1 MTMINRYDTVIT
13 VVDRTK
19 NKMLAL
25 KFKIVDGHLYAY
37 NMYEAVEN
45 RKMIEVLKINNVEIS
60 QIIDKISEEDLYNID
75 GLKKHGI
82 NTEEE
87 FILAMS
93 NGDSV
98 IDFDIFNT
106 ESDDK
111 VFYKEHEINENIT
124 TEELE
129 IENIGNVSQ
138 NVMLDYASTN
148 FKALLKI
155 LKANC
160 LSQTDKNSISEVL
173 TAMESTNDNYGN
185 ASNNLDMLFLSS
197 QLLLM
202 MEDKIDYLPENI
214 IYTISKSGQ
223 IQLKFDGENLEENN
237 STILTNGEVDYI
249 KVVNM
254 MRNAIAHSNYK
265 VLENGLIEFYD
276 EGKKGKTKM
285 HFTVAKN
292 DVKLLFSQLY
302 NYKYLEGTFPYLC
315 ANKLIVTPNP
325 LSYDDLV
332 DYLNELILYDITSY
346 EHTRNREED
355 LGMDLY
361 YFNKSTYEEEIEN
374 RFNWYITKHL
384 SNDCQLTKQKLN
396 NQDIKYVLESI
407 KEMGE
412 EYFFKLGSTSQIEVV
427 EKLIKFKYNKKYE
440 LISNID
446 AIVEASYNSNES
458 LTARASDYINL
469 KSNLELTITA
479 MLNTLFMF
487 CYNQNNSTID
497 AGDIRFSE
505 AVYKNYMDSRIKEFY
520 DVSKEAAD
528 YQNIYISFLKATPTH
543 LIKGEDLELVEKKIT
558 KSKNV
563 LVKCKNEINLSGMIL
578 EASATREN
586 YDQINKEILHRFRDC
601 LAHGRLKIENIDIN
615 NVGNTKLS
623 FYDTYMGQD
632 KFKATISL
640 EGLLKTINQGE
651 FLKTMFNNNANFSKH
666 SL

>member
-1 MTMINRYDTVIT
+1 MINRYDTVIT
-13 VVDRTK
+13 VIDRAK

-25 KFKIVDGHLYAY
+25 KFKIIDGHLYAY

-45 RKMIEVLKINNVEIS
+45 RKMLEVLKINNVEIS
-60 QIIDKISEEDLYNID
+60 QMIDKITEEDLYNID
-75 GLKKHGI
+75 VLKKYGI

-93 NGDSV
+93 DGNSV
-98 IDFDIFNT
+98 IDFDIFNI
-106 ESDDK
+106 ESDDR

-129 IENIGNVSQ
+129 IENIGNSSQ
-138 NVMLDYASTN
+138 NLMLDYASTN

-155 LKANC
+155 LKSNC
-160 LSQTDKNSISEVL
+160 ISLADKNAITDVL
-173 TAMESTNDNYGN
+173 TKMESTNDNYGN
-185 ASNNLDMLFLSS
+185 ALNNLDMLFLSS

-202 MEDKIDYLPENI
+202 MEDKIDYLPDNI
-214 IYTISKSGQ
+214 VYTISKSGQ
-223 IQLKFDGENLEENN
+223 IQFKFDGENLEDNN
-237 STILTNGEVDYI
+237 SAILTNGEIDYV

-265 VLENGLIEFYD
+265 VLDNGLIEFYD
-276 EGKKGKTKM
+276 EGKKGKMKM
-285 HFTVAKN
+285 HFTIAKN
-292 DVKLLFSQLY
+292 DIKLLFSQLY

-325 LSYDDLV
+325 LSYDELV
-332 DYLNELILYDITSY
+332 DYLNQLILYDISDY
-346 EHTRNREED
+346 ELTKNRESD
-355 LGMDLY
+355 LGMDLH
-361 YFNKSTYEEEIEN
+361 YFNQSTYEEEIEN
-374 RFNWYITKHL
+374 RFNWYIKKHL
-384 SNDCQLTKQKLN
+384 TNNCQLIKKKIS

-407 KEMGE
+407 REMGE

-440 LISNID
+440 LINNID
-446 AIVEASYNSNES
+446 AIVEAGYNSNES
-458 LTARASDYINL
+458 LTTRASDYINL
-469 KSNLELTITA
+469 KSNLELTITS

-497 AGDIRFSE
+497 AGDIRFPE
-505 AVYKNYMDSRIKEFY
+505 ALYKQYMDSRIKEFY

-528 YQNIYISFLKATPTH
+528 YQNIYISFLKATPSH
-543 LIKGEDLELVEKKIT
+543 LIKGEDLESVEKKIAKT
-558 KSKNV
+558 KNV

-578 EASATREN
+578 EESATREN

-640 EGLLKTINQGE
+640 EGLLKTINKEE
-651 FLKTMFNNNANFSKH
+651 FLKTMFNNNSNFSKH

>member
-1 MTMINRYDTVIT
+1 MINRYESVIT
-13 VVDRTK
+13 VIDGTK

-25 KFKIVDGHLYAY
+25 KFKIIDGHLYAY
-37 NMYEAVEN
+37 NMYAAVEN
-45 RKMIEVLKINNVEIS
+45 RKMLEVLKINNIEIS
-60 QIIDKISEEDLYNID
+60 KIIDRIKEEDLYNVEV
-75 GLKKHGI
+75 LKKYGI
-82 NTEEE
+82 DTEKK
-87 FILAMS
+87 FILSMIDE
-93 NGDSV
+93 NSV
-98 IDFDIFNT
+98 IEFNVFDL
-106 ESDDK
+106 ESQDK
-111 VFYKEHEINENIT
+111 VFYKEHDINENIAN
-124 TEELE
+124 EEIQ
-129 IENIGNVSQ
+129 IENIGNSSQ
-138 NVMLDYASTN
+138 NLMLDYASTN

-202 MEDKIDYLPENI
+202 MEDKIDYLPDNI

-223 IQLKFDGENLEENN
+223 IQFKFDGENLEDNN
-237 STILTNGEVDYI
+237 SAILTNGEIDYV

-265 VLENGLIEFYD
+265 VLDNGLIEFYD
-276 EGKKGKTKM
+276 EGKKGKMKM
-285 HFTVAKN
+285 HFTIAKN
-292 DVKLLFSQLY
+292 DIKLLFSQLY
-302 NYKYLEGTFPYLC
+302 NYKYLEGTFPYLY

-325 LSYDDLV
+325 LNYDELV
-332 DYLNELILYDITSY
+332 DYLNQLVLYDITSY
-346 EHTRNREED
+346 EHTRYREED
-355 LGMDLY
+355 LGMNLY
-361 YFNKSTYEEEIEN
+361 YFNNLTYAEEIETL
-374 RFNWYITKHL
+374 FNWYIKKHL
-384 SNDCQLTKQKLN
+384 SNNCQLSKQKLN

-458 LTARASDYINL
+458 LTARSFDYINL
-469 KSNLELTITA
+469 KSNLELTITV

-497 AGDIRFSE
+497 AGDIRFPE
-505 AVYKNYMDSRIKEFY
+505 TVYKQYMDSRIKEFY

-528 YQNIYISFLKATPTH
+528 YQNIYISLLKATPSH
-543 LIKGEDLELVEKKIT
+543 LIKVEDLESVEKKIT
-558 KSKNV
+558 KTKNV
-563 LVKCKNEINLSGMIL
+563 LVKCKNEINLSGVIL
-578 EASATREN
+578 EESATREN

-640 EGLLKTINQGE
+640 EELLKTINQVE
-651 FLKTMFNNNANFSKH
+651 FLKTMFNNNANFTKH

>member
-1 MTMINRYDTVIT
+1 MINRYDTVIT

-60 QIIDKISEEDLYNID
+60 QIIDKISEKNLYNID
-75 GLKKHGI
+75 VLKKHGI

-160 LSQTDKNSISEVL
+160 LSQTDKNSVSEVL

-497 AGDIRFSE
+497 AGDIRFPE
-505 AVYKNYMDSRIKEFY
+505 TVYKNYMDSRIKEFY